1 MGWYVSTRRY
11 LGMGWHVWYASS
23 DFDPIERVTKAPPRN
38 GRNAAA
44 THASQPRRVA
54 AAGRPVAS
62 FPRRRRVASRS
73 ARLGLLQERHEF
85 FLAGRVM
92 RALFRPAPPV
102 LARLRVLW
110 ERNGLTLRL
119 RRLGFG
125 DADGAADEPAGV
137 GDERVVGIQVRV

>member
-1 MGWYVSTRRY
+1 MLRNRGAW
-11 LGMGWHVWYASS
+11 
-23 DFDPIERVTKAPPRN
+23 PPR
-38 GRNAAA
+38 
-44 THASQPRRVA
+44 RR
-54 AAGRPVAS
+54 RVAS

-73 ARLGLLQERHEF
+73 ARLRLGLLQERHEF

-125 DADGAADEPAGV
+125 DADGAAEEPAGV
-137 GDERVVGIQVRV
+137 GDERVVGIQVGA

>member
-1 MGWYVSTRRY
+1 MLCNRGAWLPPAALSRR
-11 LGMGWHVWYASS
+11 
-23 DFDPIERVTKAPPRN
+23 FRV
-38 GRNAAA
+38 
-44 THASQPRRVA
+44 VA
-54 AAGRPVAS
+54 AS
-62 FPRRRRVASRS
+62 FPRARP
-73 ARLGLLQERHEF
+73 RLGLLQERHEF

>member
-1 MGWYVSTRRY
+1 MLRNRGAWPPPAVLSRR
-11 LGMGWHVWYASS
+11 
-23 DFDPIERVTKAPPRN
+23 FRV
-38 GRNAAA
+38 
-44 THASQPRRVA
+44 VA
-54 AAGRPVAS
+54 AS
-62 FPRRRRVASRS
+62 PRDRLG
-73 ARLGLLQERHEF
+73 LGLLQERHEY

-137 GDERVVGIQVRV
+137 DDERVVRHDG